1 MEVNEYVR
9 QDKKTSVALAMAGYM
24 TLLTTAPAP
33 AAMVDSMMSNNQ
45 TESQNQR
52 DVEIEKIQ
60 RALENK
66 LVQEKLK
73 AYGLTD
79 EEVKEKLSK
88 MNDQQIHM
96 LAQASDKVLAG
107 GDAIGFTIGVLII
120 VLLVIVI
127 LKLLNKEIIIR

>member
-1 MEVNEYVR
+1 MLNKMR
-9 QDKKTSVALAMAGYM
+9 KTSVALAMAGYM

-45 TESQNQR
+45 TELKNQR